1 MGERLKTGFLVFLYG
16 MVCGLLLAVFPLIE
30 SVIRFVFSLLALV
43 LGVYSFRRFQSVR
56 ARIVFVILAIL
67 FFVLFTMVFTM
78 ISYYHSHPPNLN
90 GT

>member
-1 MGERLKTGFLVFLYG
+1 MGERLRTGFLVFLYG
-16 MVCGLLLAVFPLIE
+16 MVCGLLLALFPLIE

-56 ARIVFVILAIL
+56 SRIVFVILVFL
-67 FFVLFTMVFTM
+67 FFVLFTVVYTM
-78 ISYYHSHPPNLN
+78 ISYYHTHMPNLN